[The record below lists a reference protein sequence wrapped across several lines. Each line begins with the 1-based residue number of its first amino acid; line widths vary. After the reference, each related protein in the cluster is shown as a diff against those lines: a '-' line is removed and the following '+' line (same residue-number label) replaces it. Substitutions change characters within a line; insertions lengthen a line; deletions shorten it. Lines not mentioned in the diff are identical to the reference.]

1 MKEKKLIFKKFKK
14 PVLAR
19 SGKRDFIGIAVGIAE
34 KNIEIIS
41 EKF

>member
-1 MKEKKLIFKKFKK
+1 MKEEKLIFNK

-19 SGKRDFIGIAVGIAE
+19 NGKRDFIGIAVGIAE